1 MSQIHPATAAPGAA
15 EPGAP
20 VASPYRGL
28 TPYTEDDYA
37 YFFGREQETN
47 AISANLEV
55 ARFTLFYG
63 PSGVGKSS
71 VLRAGVLHQLQQR
84 AAANAAANAA
94 DGRPEFIPVY
104 FNRWQQ
110 EPVQGLSQAVAAAA
124 QPYLPDAAMSPPDGP
139 LLAQLQGWSQATGS
153 DLLLILD
160 QFEEYFLYQNPASA
174 SDPASFGAQLVQIA
188 NHSSLRVNLLI
199 SLREDALARL
209 DYFKGR
215 IPFLLDNRL
224 SIGHLKRGAGQQAV
238 EAPLAQYNREYT
250 TAYTIE
256 PQLVEAV
263 LDQVGSGTITLGR
276 QSSGSRR
283 PEGTELA
290 AQSGD
295 LIEAPYLQLVLTRLW
310 EKETGQSSSCL
321 RLSTLDDLGGAEAIV
336 RNHLDNT
343 LDSLAAAEQ
352 ALAAR
357 FLDRLVTP
365 SGAKIA
371 LSLAELTGYA
381 GAPQPQV
388 EAVIRILE
396 ESRLLRGVQ
405 TPDGG
410 TRYEILHDV
419 LGPAL
424 LDWHGRFQKTLEEEA
439 RLAQA
444 QKARAAAEA
453 EARVA
458 EERARLQEMAASEAQ
473 RRVRQARLA
482 LVGLSLLLLLALG
495 AVGWAVSAQNNAKQR
510 AQEANEASVAAEVA
524 RTEADS
530 SAAEAERQKQNAETA
545 RAEAQTN
552 ASEAERQAGI
562 ALAAAARADER
573 AAAADLAS
581 RRALAESMA
590 GYSQLLIH
598 RDHLYDDR
606 SLILARDA
614 ALLGE
619 SPNSYTALRTAVD
632 NARSLLVIP
641 SPASRHLGAVN
652 AVAFSPDGQRI
663 VSGGAD
669 GTIRLW
675 RAGDMQPLQLL
686 FGHTGRV
693 LSVGFSPDGQR
704 IVSAGFDSSVRVW
717 DVASGEEVSR
727 LEGHTGRVWS
737 VGFSPDGERIVSA
750 GDDSSVRVWES
761 ARRLLLRA
769 IAAIARPAPI
779 LTTTE
784 RQRLGLAGESR
795 LPAQTELLPL
805 MRQAQAQ
812 EAIDAGR
819 GLAGTGRVDEAIAQ
833 FETALALGARL
844 TLDPQALAE
853 TIRANQTQALIFAG
867 AQLAGAGEP
876 DKALLK
882 LAEAVALDASLTMT
896 QAQQR
901 AAIPL
906 LQEGRKLVRIGQIE
920 DGLRLLERAI
930 ALDSGLELETLV
942 REGLV
947 DAQLQFQH
955 CGLLAFAELAAL
967 VSDFCDE
974 LTAQVTEIEAGKGV
988 TGTIDTIVG
997 DLWRLP
1003 IVASSHITITLAA
1016 EGGDSDQ
1023 LDTYLT
1029 LYNAEFRI
1037 VDENDDLASGG
1048 LDSELVNVPL
1058 TESGIYWIE
1067 AGRCCPNGDNG
1078 SVGGYRLRVVVR
1090 LDE

>member
-524 RTEADS
+524 RTEAES

-693 LSVGFSPDGQR
+693 L
-704 IVSAGFDSSVRVW
+704 
-717 DVASGEEVSR
+717 
-727 LEGHTGRVWS
+727 S